1 MSNFSFI
8 DGSIA
13 GLYLLVVVVIGV
25 LVRRYVSRV
34 DQFLL
39 AGRELDVFLGIASL
53 AACEFG
59 IVTCMYA
66 AQNGYEKG
74 FAGVTPGIL
83 LALAM
88 FVVGKTGFCIKP
100 LRNAGVLTVPE
111 LFEKQ
116 FGGRVRWMSGV
127 VIVLGGLLN
136 MGVFLRTGGDFLV
149 TVCGINPDYL
159 EITMTLLLLGIGLYT
174 VMGGMI
180 SVLITDYLQFI
191 VLSLGLLIVSVMI
204 FVNVGWDRLVE
215 TVQSTHGAGG
225 FNPFVNPDMGVAYV
239 LFNAVVA
246 LAVVLTWQTMIQR
259 VLASK
264 SSRAGQ
270 RIYTGTSPFFVARF
284 LLPALWG
291 IAALAT
297 LPPGEVTGSTMLA
310 MPKFLSTFV
319 PPVVMGIVVAAMLAA
334 DMSTDASYML
344 TWGGVIYNDIMR
356 PFRKAE
362 WPQKKG
368 LVWNRSIVAMIGVF
382 LLLYGLWYP
391 LRGDLWTYLT
401 VTGSIYLSSISV
413 LLIAC
418 SYWKRA
424 NNWGATSAITLGA
437 IMPVSYLVLEQIP
450 ETAPFARGAI
460 GPYVWGILS
469 YAAAALAMVAGTLLK
484 PARKRQE
491 GTA

>member
-1 MSNFSFI
+1 
-8 DGSIA
+8 
-13 GLYLLVVVVIGV
+13 
-25 LVRRYVSRV
+25 V

-39 AGRELDVFLGIASL
+39 AGRELNVYLGIASL

-83 LALAM
+83 LALAL

-100 LRNAGVLTVPE
+100 LRNAGVLTIPE

-180 SVLITDYLQFI
+180 SVFITDYLQFI

-204 FVNVGWDRLVE
+204 FASIGWDRLVE
-215 TVQSTHGAGG
+215 TVWATHGAGG

-297 LPPGEVTGSTMLA
+297 LQPGEVTGSTMMA

-362 WPQKKG
+362 WSQRKG

-382 LLLYGLWYP
+382 LLVYGLWYP
-391 LRGDLWTYLT
+391 LKGDLWTYLT

-413 LLIAC
+413 LLVAC
-418 SYWKRA
+418 VYWKRA
-424 NNWGATSAITLGA
+424 NNWGAAAAITLGA

-450 ETAPFARGAI
+450 ETAPFARVAI

-469 YAAAALAMVAGTLLK
+469 YAAAALAMVTGTLLK
-484 PARKRQE
+484 GALKRQE